1 MTKKK
6 QKKPPGFGYPTV
18 LEFTDKSVL
27 DYFDVLAAMSPR
39 TAIAARDRLSLLPK
53 FVNEHYGLTVD
64 QLIDRVHVDLDRY
77 QVLAKFAVYLKR
89 DQHKSDDRTRKMI
102 MQTKLLFEHHGIE
115 FSERG
120 FRSRVKLPRSIVRR
134 QKPAV
139 DREQIIQILQAASN
153 QPNLQLCLLW
163 HASTGRRPSEVF
175 SLRHCDI
182 GLEHRRYRVRPEYSK
197 MRTAD
202 ERPMTAELATR
213 TESYLKWKHRPR
225 DVVGFIDGKK
235 KRWYTRTPPKIR
247 PGDLLFSPYRWDHYG
262 GRRASP
268 SMLYFQL
275 CQ

>member
-1 MTKKK
+1 
-6 QKKPPGFGYPTV
+6 
-18 LEFTDKSVL
+18 
-27 DYFDVLAAMSPR
+27 
-39 TAIAARDRLSLLPK
+39 
-53 FVNEHYGLTVD
+53 
-64 QLIDRVHVDLDRY
+64 
-77 QVLAKFAVYLKR
+77 
-89 DQHKSDDRTRKMI
+89 MI

-182 GLEHRRYRVRPEYSK
+182 DLEHRRYRVRPEYSK